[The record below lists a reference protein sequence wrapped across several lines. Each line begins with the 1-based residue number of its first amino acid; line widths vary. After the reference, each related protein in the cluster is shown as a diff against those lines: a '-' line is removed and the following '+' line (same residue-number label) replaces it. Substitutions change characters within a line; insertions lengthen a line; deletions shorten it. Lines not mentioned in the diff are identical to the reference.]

1 MSKLS
6 NAIMNI
12 KGKIK
17 MVENLTQ
24 NPKKWLIKLKKMN
37 KQKLYMRMQM
47 G

>member
-17 MVENLTQ
+17 MAENLTQ
-24 NPKKWLIKLKKMN
+24 NHKKWLIKLKKMN

>member
-17 MVENLTQ
+17 MVEHLTQ
-24 NPKKWLIKLKKMN
+24 NHKKWLINLKKMN

>member
-24 NPKKWLIKLKKMN
+24 IHKKWLIKLKKMN